1 MPDSFFC
8 EDINHVKVACN
19 VVVLNLAD
27 IETSSM
33 SYRMRLE
40 MWVAWPLTK
49 EEVYKYVTDR
59 ENWKP
64 KIHPDPVPWT
74 ITIRYHENAFFIGI
88 HYSSVHMAW

>member
-1 MPDSFFC
+1 MDDSYFC
-8 EDINHVKVACN
+8 DDINHVQVACN

-27 IETSSM
+27 IETSNM

-49 EEVYKYVTDR
+49 DDVKRYINDR

-64 KIHPDPVPWT
+64 TIHPDPVPWT
-74 ITIRYHENAFFIGI
+74 ITIEQINKMPFLSGHTTQVFI
-88 HYSSVHMAW
+88 W